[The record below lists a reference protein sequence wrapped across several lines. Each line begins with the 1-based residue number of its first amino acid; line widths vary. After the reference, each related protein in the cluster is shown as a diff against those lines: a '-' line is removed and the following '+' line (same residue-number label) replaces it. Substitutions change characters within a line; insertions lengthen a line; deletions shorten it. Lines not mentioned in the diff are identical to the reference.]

1 MMSIRLKRLW
11 VEFLMITIRL
21 TSNDLLKLRF
31 SYRPL
36 VEVALSYRIL
46 INREFQGLYTD
57 WVDEARRAL
66 YGVELPY
73 LDALVMQHSYIP
85 DYLTPTP
92 TANRRTL
99 QDDLTE
105 LLATPDQLIRQNVQT
120 LIDMDGES
128 EVRRF

>member
-1 MMSIRLKRLW
+1 
-11 VEFLMITIRL
+11 MITIHL

-31 SYRPL
+31 AYRPL
-36 VEVALSYRIL
+36 LEVPLSYRTL
-46 INREFQGLYTD
+46 INPEFQGLYTD

-73 LDALVMQHSYIP
+73 LHALVMPHSYIP
-85 DYLTPTP
+85 DFLTPTP
-92 TANRRTL
+92 TVNHRTL

-120 LIDMDGES
+120 LI
-128 EVRRF
+128 